1 MGSVYILSDHGK
13 LVKQNDALTHIS
25 ASGEIRKI
33 FLHRTDRIVISG
45 NIEITGS
52 ALRML
57 MHQQIDT
64 VFLSSNGRFN
74 GKLEFEEG
82 KNVFLRKRQYD
93 SLNNVQFML
102 KAARSIAA
110 GKISNQVAFMQ
121 RINRKGSKINVE
133 SAIAQARRNQ
143 DALSTAQ
150 SVDSIRGHEG
160 MGSKLYFS
168 VFRQNINPEW
178 AIFKGRSMNP
188 PRDNVNAVMSF
199 LYTLLMYRVDAFIEM
214 EGLDPY
220 VGYLHTL
227 EYGKRSLTFDLME
240 EYRTS
245 ICDTLTCALFNLGI
259 LVPEDFE
266 VVDFSAT
273 NDDAPLSL
281 GESDEHDIQTIET
294 DEEVKGV
301 LLSKTG
307 ARKVAEKFEEKMDTL
322 ILYPPE
328 NERLSYEK
336 VIANQVNQFRRFL
349 ENEEAEYKPFVIR

>member
-13 LVKQNDALTHIS
+13 LVKQNDALTFIS

-64 VFLSSNGRFN
+64 VFLSSNGKFN

-93 SLNNVQFML
+93 SLNNSQFML

-110 GKISNQVAFMQ
+110 GKISNQIAFMQ
-121 RINRKGSKINVE
+121 RINRKGSNLNVE
-133 SAIAQARRNQ
+133 STIAQAKRNQ
-143 DALSTAQ
+143 EALSTAQ
-150 SVDSIRGHEG
+150 TVDSIRGHEG

-178 AIFKGRSMNP
+178 AIFRGRSMNP
-188 PRDNVNAVMSF
+188 PKDNVNAVMSF

-220 VGYLHTL
+220 VG
-227 EYGKRSLTFDLME
+227 
-240 EYRTS
+240 
-245 ICDTLTCALFNLGI
+245 
-259 LVPEDFE
+259 
-266 VVDFSAT
+266 
-273 NDDAPLSL
+273 
-281 GESDEHDIQTIET
+281 
-294 DEEVKGV
+294 
-301 LLSKTG
+301 
-307 ARKVAEKFEEKMDTL
+307 
-322 ILYPPE
+322 
-328 NERLSYEK
+328 
-336 VIANQVNQFRRFL
+336 
-349 ENEEAEYKPFVIR
+349 